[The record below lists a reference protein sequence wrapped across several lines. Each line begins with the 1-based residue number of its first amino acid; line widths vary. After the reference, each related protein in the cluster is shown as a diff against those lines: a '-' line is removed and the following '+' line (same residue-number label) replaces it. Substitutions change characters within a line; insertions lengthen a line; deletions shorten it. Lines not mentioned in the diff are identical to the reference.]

1 VAAQFEG
8 DFALANEIARK
19 LRKSMTPQEVKLWA
33 HLRRLRES
41 EGWKFRRQV
50 PLRGVIV
57 DFACFKAR
65 LIIELDGSQHGVGDH
80 VRRDRERDEMLE
92 RNGFAI
98 LRFWNAEIDD
108 EFDGV
113 WRTISDAL
121 LNAKLRER
129 WEEEP
134 PRP

>member
-1 VAAQFEG
+1 M
-8 DFALANEIARK
+8 ANEIARK
-19 LRKSMTPQEVKLWA
+19 LRKTMTPQEVKLWA
-33 HLRRLRES
+33 HLRRLRSEE

-50 PLRGVIV
+50 PLRGYIV

-65 LIIELDGSQHGVGDH
+65 LIIEVDGSQHGFEEH
-80 VRRDRERDEMLE
+80 RERDRARDQILE
-92 RNGFAI
+92 HNGFNV
-98 LRFWNAEIDD
+98 LRFWNAEIDR

-113 WRTISDAL
+113 WRTIKDAL

-129 WEEEP
+129 WEEDP